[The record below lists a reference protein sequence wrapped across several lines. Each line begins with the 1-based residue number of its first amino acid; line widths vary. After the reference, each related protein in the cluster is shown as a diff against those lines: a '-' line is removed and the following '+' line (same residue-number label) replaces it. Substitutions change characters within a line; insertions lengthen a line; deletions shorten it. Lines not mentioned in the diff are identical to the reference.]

1 MMNVITINEPS
12 PRQERRKNQQNNF
25 QLINVALH
33 SLSKAA
39 VAIAIAAIPPH
50 CSALPEGIRKTL
62 GRSVV
67 GAVRKVKAFQAG
79 ASMCRPVKPV
89 KSVQNVYS
97 KYYNPIDLRG
107 QFVV

>member
-1 MMNVITINEPS
+1 MNVAP
-12 PRQERRKNQQNNF
+12 
-25 QLINVALH
+25 H

-50 CSALPEGIRKTL
+50 CSALPQGIRKTL

-79 ASMCRPVKPV
+79 ASM
-89 KSVQNVYS
+89 
-97 KYYNPIDLRG
+97 
-107 QFVV
+107 